1 MLGAATQAAVWPFAI
16 ISKGRVP
23 LTTHST
29 AVFLLSAVH
38 ASIGIFMHEVRTH
51 FLEDSKG
58 FLDFDRI
65 MA

>member
-1 MLGAATQAAVWPFAI
+1 
-16 ISKGRVP
+16 VP

-51 FLEDSKG
+51 FLQDSKG